1 MLILQGKFQGSR
13 WYRAAM
19 LFALAVTG
27 GTGFAQQQSYVDPSG
42 QVLFASDETSVA
54 IEFDSLLRRLEE
66 TEHRL
71 RLLEARQGS
80 MPGESSESG
89 WDLHS
94 ATLQTST
101 LRPSSLNAVRT
112 LTMLA
117 PSPPRI
123 SATGASSPGRSGAT
137 SSGRRPP
144 GHAGWK
150 APRRTAA
157 CSSRR

>member
-1 MLILQGKFQGSR
+1 MLILQGKFQGSP

-94 ATLQTST
+94 ASLQPSA
-101 LRPSSLNAVRT
+101 LAHRRSGRDRRGPAARQHGLAARARPDG
-112 LTMLA
+112 
-117 PSPPRI
+117 P
-123 SATGASSPGRSGAT
+123 ATGRRGDRGGTRRAT
-137 SSGRRPP
+137 YVRRD
-144 GHAGWK
+144 GGSIRDAHGN
-150 APRRTAA
+150 
-157 CSSRR
+157 